1 MSAHSTGLPS
11 YESLTHWR
19 QYEPHFPAFMRTT
32 PETMPKEEWWK
43 WRGARAGSR
52 GRTALDVHLDRA
64 RVLGSRL
71 KVLVIHG
78 AGAYGRVMAPC
89 AVLAQRYGFDTVTPD
104 LPGYGLTKVPWS
116 QFTYDAW
123 VDCVVDLIDHEL
135 ALDDKPIA
143 LFGVSMGG
151 ILAYQAAARS
161 RRVAGVCVTTI
172 ADTREREVR
181 QDFARTRLLGTA
193 GLGLLSAL
201 PPLTDG
207 LPLPMAYMS
216 KMHNIS
222 QNKALSRICMT
233 DRLGG
238 GNVVP
243 ARFLR
248 TFMNAAP
255 AIEPEAFTDCPL
267 LLAHPGEDRMTDI
280 AHSRR
285 FFERLACEKQM
296 VVLPGASHMP
306 VEEKGARVLE
316 KATLDFFKSL
326 EQRAAGS
333 SRSGKP
339 APAKADVQG
348 TGVSECTAQL

>member
-1 MSAHSTGLPS
+1 MSTDALPS

-19 QYEPHFPAFMRTT
+19 KYEEHFPAFMRATK
-32 PETMPKEEWWK
+32 ETMPKEEWWK
-43 WRGARAGSR
+43 WRG
-52 GRTALDVHLDRA
+52 LDVHLDRA
-64 RVLGSRL
+64 RVPGSRL

-89 AVLAQRYGFDTVTPD
+89 AVLAQRYGFDTVAPD

-116 QFTYDAW
+116 RFTYDAW
-123 VDCVVDLIDHEL
+123 VDCVVDLIAHEL

-143 LFGVSMGG
+143 LFGVSLGG

-172 ADTREREVR
+172 ADTREKEVR
-181 QDFARTRLLGTA
+181 RDFARTKLLGTL
-193 GLGLLSAL
+193 GLSLLSAT
-201 PPLTDG
+201 PTLTDG

-216 KMHNIS
+216 KMNNIS
-222 QNKALSRICMT
+222 QNKALSKVCMT

-238 GNVVP
+238 GNIVP

-255 AIEPEAFTDCPL
+255 AIEPEDFKDCPL
-267 LLAHPGEDRMTDI
+267 LLAHPGCDRMTDI

-285 FFERLACEKQM
+285 FFDRLACEKEM

-306 VEEKGARVLE
+306 VEEEGARMLE
-316 KATLDFFKSL
+316 KAAVGFFK
-326 EQRAAGS
+326 RVAG
-333 SRSGKP
+333 
-339 APAKADVQG
+339 AQG